1 MTISPADMLCF
12 SLYSTQH
19 AMQAAYKPLLEP
31 LGLTYPQYLVLSA
44 LWSNDGCK
52 VGELGGELLLET
64 NTLTPLLKR
73 METAGLVTRKRD
85 TRDERQVR
93 VHLTADGRAMQDRAA
108 HVPEGFL
115 RATGLSIPQLAAL
128 RDQLNA
134 MRETMRAKT

>member
-1 MTISPADMLCF
+1 MLCF

-44 LWSNDGCK
+44 LWSNDGRK

-73 METAGLVTRKRD
+73 MEAAGLVTRKRD
-85 TRDERQVR
+85 SRDERQVR
-93 VHLTADGRAMQDRAA
+93 VHLTEEGRAMQDRAA

-128 RDQLNA
+128 RDQLNT